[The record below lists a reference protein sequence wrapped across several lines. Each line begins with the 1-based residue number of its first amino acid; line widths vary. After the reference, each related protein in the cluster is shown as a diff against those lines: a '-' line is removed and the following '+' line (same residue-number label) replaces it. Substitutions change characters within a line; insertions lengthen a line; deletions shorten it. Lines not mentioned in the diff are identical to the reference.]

1 MAVARFPALQNH
13 SSCECLTLHWRFDNY
28 ESEEKSAG
36 TSREA
41 SEVLNIDS
49 TKQGEPDYPK
59 MLWPELANM
68 YRNDP
73 HKQKPSCWV
82 SMDLTFCLVM

>member
-1 MAVARFPALQNH
+1 MAVARFPALLNH
-13 SSCECLTLHWRFDNY
+13 STCECPTLHWPFDNY

-49 TKQGEPDYPK
+49 TKQGEPD
-59 MLWPELANM
+59 
-68 YRNDP
+68 
-73 HKQKPSCWV
+73 
-82 SMDLTFCLVM
+82 